1 MSNYKY
7 GAIVLTST
15 FLVLLAGSQIYKY
28 YYDNSI
34 KPYEENNDDQN
45 NEDKKDKKDKKDKHN
60 EDKTGKDKKDRP
72 SKNYLPQF

>member
-7 GAIVLTST
+7 GLAAAAGT

-34 KPYEENNDDQN
+34 KPYEENNG
-45 NEDKKDKKDKKDKHN
+45 DKKDVNNDDNAFNDKK
-60 EDKTGKDKKDRP
+60 
-72 SKNYLPQF
+72 